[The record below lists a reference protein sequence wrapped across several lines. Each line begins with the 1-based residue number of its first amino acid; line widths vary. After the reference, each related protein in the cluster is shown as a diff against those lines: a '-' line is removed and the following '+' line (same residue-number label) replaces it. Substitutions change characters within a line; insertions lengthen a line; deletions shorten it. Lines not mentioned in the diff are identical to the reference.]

1 MPERTSDWLLPAVLI
16 AGLITTLRVVALYFS
31 QGDIFVDEAQY
42 WLWGQN
48 LDLGYYS
55 KPPLAAWVIRA
66 TTELAGSNSPFW
78 IRFPAP
84 VFHGLTAVILA
95 AIAARMHSRQAA
107 MWTVVTY
114 LTLPLVSVGSSLIS
128 TDTIL
133 APFFALGLLF
143 YLRLVDSG
151 HVVHALLAGLA
162 IGLAFMAKY
171 AGVYFL
177 LGAALAAIFVPRFRI
192 SLPNTAAFFL
202 AFVLIISPNIYWNI
216 THDLTTVEH
225 TLDNAQWV
233 RGGSQALSLNFL
245 GLAEFFFSQFL
256 AAGPFVFAT
265 LLFLPFA
272 RRRPPPAGLL
282 LFVLPIITLV
292 CVQALLSRALANW
305 AFTAYLAGS
314 VVAVIWLVEA
324 KARWLWLS
332 LVVNGTVAVALPLL
346 TTQAETLY
354 LGRDQPVLARYLGRD
369 EISREILDL
378 AETYPGAAIVA
389 KNRDILADLFLT
401 GHGRDALILSVP
413 PNGRAKNYYQQN
425 YPLKPHSAPFA
436 LYVTTKRQVMCTTG
450 SARQIATIK
459 TDKTAYADQTL
470 RVFRVS
476 GACLRDLD

>member
-1 MPERTSDWLLPAVLI
+1 MPARTSDWLFPALLI
-16 AGLITTLRVVALYFS
+16 AGFITTMRIIAIHFS
-31 QGDIFVDEAQY
+31 QADIFVDEAQY

-84 VFHGLTAVILA
+84 VFHGLTALILA
-95 AIAARMHSRQAA
+95 AIAARLHSRKAA
-107 MWTVVTY
+107 IWTAVTY

-143 YLRLVDSG
+143 YLRLVDGG
-151 HVVHALLAGLA
+151 HVGHALLAGLA

-177 LGAALAAIFVPRFRI
+177 LCAALAAVFSPRFRV
-192 SLPNTAAFFL
+192 SLPNTAVFL
-202 AFVLIISPNIYWNI
+202 LSFALVISPNIYWNI

-233 RGGSQALSLNFL
+233 RGASEGISLNFVGL
-245 GLAEFFFSQFL
+245 GEFVLSQFL
-256 AAGPFVFAT
+256 AAGPFFFAT

-272 RRRPPPAGLL
+272 RRRPQPVGLL
-282 LFVLPIITLV
+282 LFVLPIIALV

-324 KARWLWLS
+324 KTRWLWLS
-332 LVVNGTVAVALPLL
+332 LVVNGTVAITLPLL
-346 TTQAETLY
+346 TTQAEGLY
-354 LGRDQPVLARYLGRD
+354 LGRDQPVMARYLGRD

-378 AETYPGAAIVA
+378 AETYPGAAIVS
-389 KNRDILADLFLT
+389 KKRDLLADLMLT
-401 GHGRDALILSVP
+401 GHDRNALILSVP
-413 PNGRAKNYYQQN
+413 PNGRAKNYYQQT
-425 YPLKPHSAPFA
+425 YPLKPYSAPIA
-436 LYVTTKRQVMCTTG
+436 LFVTTQKQVNCTTG
-450 SARQIATIK
+450 SSREIAK
-459 TDKTAYADQTL
+459 LNTDQTAYAGTTL
-470 RVFRVS
+470 RVFKVS
-476 GACLRDLD
+476 GACLRDLK